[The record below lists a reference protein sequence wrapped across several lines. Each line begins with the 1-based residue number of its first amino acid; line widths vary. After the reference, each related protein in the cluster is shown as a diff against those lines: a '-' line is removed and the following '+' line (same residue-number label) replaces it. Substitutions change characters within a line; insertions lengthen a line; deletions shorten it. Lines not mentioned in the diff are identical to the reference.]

1 MWRRIV
7 VFSIQWLVVSIRE
20 NFEISSKL
28 VISQG
33 HCNDKKVSPVIL
45 DRPATKLCN
54 CTRTRA
60 VHALCKLR
68 AYLLNINDDDD
79 DDDDDDEED
88 EEDDRRE

>member
-1 MWRRIV
+1 M
-7 VFSIQWLVVSIRE
+7 
-20 NFEISSKL
+20 
-28 VISQG
+28 
-33 HCNDKKVSPVIL
+33 SPVIL